1 VRNFALTTTCTS
13 LNVVPGQTAIFT
25 VDLAPVNGFTQSV
38 SLSCSG
44 APALA
49 TCTVSPNPIALD
61 GSTTVQAK
69 VTATTTRATG
79 LLRSPFG
86 RSDGNRMAGLAG
98 LTGIAGLAGLIVL
111 PGKRGVKP
119 RRRACGL
126 IFLLCMLA
134 ILVMLP
140 SCGGGGDPPGTALG
154 TYPLTVTGTFQSAT
168 ETAITESV
176 SFSLVVK

>member
-1 VRNFALTTTCTS
+1 
-13 LNVVPGQTAIFT
+13 
-25 VDLAPVNGFTQSV
+25 
-38 SLSCSG
+38 
-44 APALA
+44 
-49 TCTVSPNPIALD
+49 
-61 GSTTVQAK
+61 
-69 VTATTTRATG
+69 
-79 LLRSPFG
+79 
-86 RSDGNRMAGLAG
+86 MAGLAG

-140 SCGGGGDPPGTALG
+140 SCGGGGGDPPGTAAG
-154 TYPLTVTGTFQSAT
+154 TYPITVTGTFQSAT

-176 SFSLVVK
+176 SFNLVVK